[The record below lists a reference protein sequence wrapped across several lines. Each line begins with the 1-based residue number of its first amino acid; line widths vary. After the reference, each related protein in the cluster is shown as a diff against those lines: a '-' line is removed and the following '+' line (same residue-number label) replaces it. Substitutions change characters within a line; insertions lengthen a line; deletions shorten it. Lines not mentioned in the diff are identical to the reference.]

1 MKVCCTFYD
10 CQNILL
16 WVLMKIH
23 DMLIVQD
30 FFSINCSELFTMSVK
45 YILQHYEEAQNS
57 FKIVFSQFNVAG
69 LVHI

>member
-1 MKVCCTFYD
+1 
-10 CQNILL
+10 
-16 WVLMKIH
+16 MKIH

>member
-1 MKVCCTFYD
+1 MCCTFYD

-30 FFSINCSELFTMSVK
+30 FSIF
-45 YILQHYEEAQNS
+45 
-57 FKIVFSQFNVAG
+57 
-69 LVHI
+69 